1 MQPNA
6 IQSKKPLGTGQ
17 AKRTFEESSWMV
29 GETSLDLG
37 LEALKAGHADDAVGH
52 LERACLEFPND
63 YRGFN
68 YLGVAYAQQKQYDRA
83 VGAFQT
89 AMSIRPSVPNIHYNL
104 GLAYQA
110 DGLAD
115 LARDQYRAAL
125 DIDPDYEKAQQA
137 LHRLGVEDNALQLL
151 ASQSCA
157 RHTEEPAVGVCS
169 FCHLPVCSK
178 CKVVVADQVFC
189 SVCAGK

>member
-1 MQPNA
+1 
-6 IQSKKPLGTGQ
+6 
-17 AKRTFEESSWMV
+17 MV
-29 GETSLDLG
+29 GQTSLDLG
-37 LEALKAGHADDAVGH
+37 LEALKGGQTDNAVGF

-68 YLGVAYAQQKQYDRA
+68 YLGVAYAQQRQYDRA

-115 LARDQYRAAL
+115 LARDQFRAAL
-125 DIDPDYEKAQQA
+125 EIDPEYEKAQEA
-137 LHRLGVEDNALQLL
+137 LQRLTAEDNSVESLAAL
-151 ASQSCA
+151 SCA
-157 RHTEEPAVGVCS
+157 RHPDQQALGICS
-169 FCHLPVCSK
+169 YCHLPVCK
-178 CKVVVADQVFC
+178 DCKVVVADQVFC
-189 SVCAGK
+189 SNCAGK